1 MTRER
6 GARQVYLSRREWP
19 YLTRMAVSAVLAM
32 LSMIA
37 RPAGAAG
44 ADVDSSTDSAT
55 RQSRDDAWWTGP
67 VLAASAATL
76 SQGHFL
82 VEPYVYDSISNGHF
96 DDRGVRHGTARA
108 EGFRSQTYLLYGL
121 TDTVTAGV
129 IPRFGYNE
137 VSQGRSSSG
146 VQVGDVTLQAQY
158 RLTQFQEGHWV
169 PTMSV
174 VLAETVPS
182 GKYDRLGERPSDGLG
197 AGAYTTTVSL
207 YTQHYLWLPNGR
219 ILRTRLDLSGSF
231 SHDVRLED
239 VSVYGTASGFRGNAS
254 PGSSFIADS
263 SWEYSVT
270 RNWVLALDVVYEHD
284 ANTRVVGSY
293 PTQQSGDN
301 SPAPIF
307 RGNSGSSESLGF
319 APAVE
324 YNWTSNVGVIF
335 GTKLVTAGHNTDAVV
350 IPVVAIN
357 VVY

>member
-1 MTRER
+1 MT
-6 GARQVYLSRREWP
+6 L
-19 YLTRMAVSAVLAM
+19 
-32 LSMIA
+32 
-37 RPAGAAG
+37 
-44 ADVDSSTDSAT
+44 
-55 RQSRDDAWWTGP
+55 DDAWWTGP
-67 VLAASAATL
+67 LLAASAATL
-76 SQGHFL
+76 SHGHFL
-82 VEPYVYDSISNGHF
+82 VEPYVYDSISNSHF
-96 DDRGVRHGTARA
+96 DDRGARHETVRA
-108 EGFRSQTYLLYGL
+108 EAYRSQTYLLYGL
-121 TDTVTAGV
+121 TDTVTAGL
-129 IPRFGYNE
+129 IPRFGYDE

-169 PTMSV
+169 PTMSL

-239 VSVYGTASGFRGNAS
+239 VSVYGTESGFRGSAR
-254 PGSSFIADS
+254 PGSSLVADS

-284 ANTRVVGSY
+284 ANTHVEGSY
-293 PTQQSGDN
+293 PAQQSGDN

-324 YNWTSNVGVIF
+324 YNWSSSVGVIF
-335 GTKLVTAGHNTDAVV
+335 GAKLVTAGRNTAAVV

>member
-1 MTRER
+1 MT
-6 GARQVYLSRREWP
+6 L
-19 YLTRMAVSAVLAM
+19 
-32 LSMIA
+32 
-37 RPAGAAG
+37 
-44 ADVDSSTDSAT
+44 
-55 RQSRDDAWWTGP
+55 DDAWWTGP
-67 VLAASAATL
+67 LLAASAATL
-76 SQGHFL
+76 SHGHFL
-82 VEPYVYDSISNGHF
+82 IEPYVYDSISNSRF
-96 DDRGVRHGTARA
+96 DDHGARHETPRTEA
-108 EGFRSQTYLLYGL
+108 FRSQTYLLYGL
-121 TDTVTAGV
+121 TDTVTVGL
-129 IPRFGYNE
+129 IPRFGYDE

-146 VQVGDVTLQAQY
+146 VQVGDLTLQAQY
-158 RLTQFQEGHWV
+158 RLTQFQAGHWV
-169 PTMSV
+169 PTTSL

-207 YTQHYLWLPNGR
+207 YTQHYLWMPNGR

-239 VSVYGTASGFRGNAS
+239 VSVYGTGSGFRGRAS
-254 PGSSFIADS
+254 PGSSFVADS

-293 PTQQSGDN
+293 PTLQGDN
-301 SPAPIF
+301 SPALTF

-335 GTKLVTAGHNTDAVV
+335 GAKLVTTGRNTDAVV

>member
-1 MTRER
+1 MT
-6 GARQVYLSRREWP
+6 L
-19 YLTRMAVSAVLAM
+19 
-32 LSMIA
+32 
-37 RPAGAAG
+37 
-44 ADVDSSTDSAT
+44 
-55 RQSRDDAWWTGP
+55 DDAWWTGP
-67 VLAASAATL
+67 LLAASAATL
-76 SQGHFL
+76 SHGHFL
-82 VEPYVYDSISNGHF
+82 VEPYVYDSISNSHF
-96 DDRGVRHGTARA
+96 DDRGTRHETARA
-108 EGFRSQTYLLYGL
+108 EGYRSQTYLLYGV
-121 TDTVTAGV
+121 TDTVTAGL

-158 RLTQFQEGHWV
+158 RLTQFQEGHWI
-169 PTMSV
+169 PTMSL
-174 VLAETVPS
+174 VLAETVPG

-239 VSVYGTASGFRGNAS
+239 VSVYGTASGFRGSAS
-254 PGSSFIADS
+254 PGSSFVADS

-284 ANTRVVGSY
+284 ANTHVEGSY
-293 PTQQSGDN
+293 PTQQSGAKG
-301 SPAPIF
+301 PATIF
-307 RGNSGSSESLGF
+307 HNNSGSSESLGF

-324 YNWTSNVGVIF
+324 YNWSANVGVIF
-335 GTKLVTAGHNTDAVV
+335 GAKWVTAGRNTEAVV

>member
-1 MTRER
+1 
-6 GARQVYLSRREWP
+6 
-19 YLTRMAVSAVLAM
+19 MAVSAVLAM
-32 LSMIA
+32 LAMIA
-37 RPAGAAG
+37 GPAGAAG

-55 RQSRDDAWWTGP
+55 RQSRDAAWWTGP

-82 VEPYVYDSISNGHF
+82 FEPYVYDAISNSRF
-96 DDRGVRHGTARA
+96 DDHGARHGTARA
-108 EGFRSQTYLLYGL
+108 EAYRSQTYLLYGV
-121 TDTVTAGV
+121 TDTVTAGL
-129 IPRFGYNE
+129 IPRFGYDE

-146 VQVGDVTLQAQY
+146 AQVGDLTLQAQY

-169 PTMSV
+169 PTMSL

-239 VSVYGTASGFRGNAS
+239 VSVYGTESGFRGRAS
-254 PGSSFIADS
+254 PGSSFVADS

-284 ANTRVVGSY
+284 ANTHVEGSY

-301 SPAPIF
+301 SAAPIF
-307 RGNSGSSESLGF
+307 RSNSGSSESLGF

-324 YNWTSNVGVIF
+324 YNWSAKVGVIF
-335 GTKLVTAGHNTDAVV
+335 GAKLVAAGRNTEAVV
-350 IPVVAIN
+350 IPVAAVN

>member
-6 GARQVYLSRREWP
+6 GARQEYLSRREWP
-19 YLTRMAVSAVLAM
+19 YLTRVAVSAVLAM
-32 LSMIA
+32 LAMIA
-37 RPAGAAG
+37 GPAG

-174 VLAETVPS
+174 VLAETVPG

-207 YTQHYLWLPNGR
+207 YTQHYFWLPNGR

-239 VSVYGTASGFRGNAS
+239 VSAYGTESGFRGKAS
-254 PGSSFIADS
+254 PGSSFVADS

-301 SPAPIF
+301 SPASIF

-324 YNWTSNVGVIF
+324 YNWTANVGVIF
-335 GTKLVTAGHNTDAVV
+335 GAKLVTAGHNTDAVV

>member
-1 MTRER
+1 MT
-6 GARQVYLSRREWP
+6 L
-19 YLTRMAVSAVLAM
+19 
-32 LSMIA
+32 
-37 RPAGAAG
+37 
-44 ADVDSSTDSAT
+44 
-55 RQSRDDAWWTGP
+55 DDAWWTGP
-67 VLAASAATL
+67 LLAASAATL
-76 SQGHFL
+76 SHGHFL
-82 VEPYVYDSISNGHF
+82 IEPYVYDAISNSHF
-96 DDRGVRHGTARA
+96 DDHGVRHGTARA
-108 EGFRSQTYLLYGL
+108 EAFRSQTYLLYGI
-121 TDTVTAGV
+121 TDRVTAGL

-158 RLTQFQEGHWV
+158 RLTQFREGHWV
-169 PTMSV
+169 PTMSL

-239 VSVYGTASGFRGNAS
+239 VSVYGTESGFRGRAS
-254 PGSSFIADS
+254 PGSSFVADS

-284 ANTRVVGSY
+284 ANTHVEGSY
-293 PTQQSGDN
+293 PTQQSGAN
-301 SPAPIF
+301 SPGPIF
-307 RGNSGSSESLGF
+307 RSNSGSSESLGF

-324 YNWTSNVGVIF
+324 YNWSSNVGVIF
-335 GTKLVTAGHNTDAVV
+335 GAKLVASGRNTEAVV